1 MTGGPGGGATNGS
14 THGSQTVVTGT
25 PIPPPRDRRAD
36 SHRHRA
42 PGSCARRNCKVN
54 LDDLRWDCPH
64 LDCEPKQAR
73 GNPRNLQLDETGFS
87 SDRATAAKA
96 NVVIDLDARGRPRRK
111 PQTPADMDRW

>member
-25 PIPPPRDRRAD
+25 PIPTPRDRRAD

-42 PGSCARRNCKVN
+42 PGSCARRNCKVS

-64 LDCEPKQAR
+64 LDCEPQQVR
-73 GNPRNLQLDETGFS
+73 VIPRNLQLDETEGAVGREVRG
-87 SDRATAAKA
+87 SDTG
-96 NVVIDLDARGRPRRK
+96 VGCGRKGWGR
-111 PQTPADMDRW
+111 